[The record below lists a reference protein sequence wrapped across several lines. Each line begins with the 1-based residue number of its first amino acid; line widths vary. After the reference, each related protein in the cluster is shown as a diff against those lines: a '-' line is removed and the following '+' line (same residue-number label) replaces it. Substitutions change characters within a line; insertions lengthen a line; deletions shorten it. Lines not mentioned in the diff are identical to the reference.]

1 MTDPVGRTPGHGQGR
16 STDPTYDIL
25 RSERQPLGALFRP
38 GCVAVIGASERPGS
52 VGRTLLW
59 NLIRSPFGGTVYPV
73 NPRRHSV
80 LGVRCSAS
88 VAEIPEPVDLALIA
102 TPAATVPQRL
112 AECAAAGVKA
122 VIVISAG
129 FREVGPAGLALEN
142 QLRETL
148 RGSGLRL
155 LGPNCLGLM
164 NPRLGL
170 NATFASGMAAPGHVG
185 FLSQSGAICTAVL
198 DWSHQQGVGFSAF
211 VSMGSMLDVGWGDLI
226 TYLGDDPATRSI
238 VIYME
243 AIGDARAFLSAARE
257 VALTKPIVLIKGG
270 RSAEAARAAASHTGA
285 LAGSDVVLEA
295 ALRRCGVLRV
305 DRLSDLF
312 DLAGVLAKQPRRPS
326 GRRLAIVTNAGGP
339 GVLATDALVLSGGQ
353 LAQLSNESLTALDAV
368 LPAQWSHGNPID
380 ILGDADPERYAR
392 TIEIA
397 LADPG
402 SDGLLVIL
410 TPQAMTDPTTT
421 AQRLRQL
428 AEASSKPLLASWMG
442 GDEVARGVAILNAAG
457 IATNSYPDAAARL
470 FIALWTFSYNLRG
483 LYETPALLPEAD
495 EGAGAR
501 APDDHATGRR
511 VLERALDEGRELLS
525 ETEAK
530 QVLAGYGIPVLDTR
544 LARSASQARAAAE
557 SIGFPV
563 VLKLNSRTITH
574 KSDVGGVWLDLA
586 SGEAV
591 EAAFAAMA
599 SRIPEQCGPEAFDG
613 VSVQPMLQRQGGLE
627 LIVGS
632 SLDPQFGPVILFG
645 SGGTLVEVYRDS
657 AVALPP
663 LNTTLARRLM
673 EQTRVYHA
681 LQGVRGGPPADLEE
695 LERLLVRLSQL
706 VLEQPA
712 IREIDINPLLVRPG
726 DPVRPLVAVDA
737 RILIQ
742 PVAGATC
749 PLPRPAIRPYPSQ
762 YVHHWRLQDG
772 SPVTIR
778 PIRPEDEPLLVAFHR
793 TLSEESVYY
802 RYFHM
807 MSLSHR
813 ITHERLLRICF
824 TDYDR
829 ELALVVDRRDPDS
842 GEHRVLA
849 VGRLS
854 RMHGSNDAE
863 FSMLISDPYQR
874 QGLGTELLAQL
885 LRSGRDEGV
894 DRVTAE
900 ILHENGAMQRVC
912 SKLGFSLR
920 STPEVM
926 EAWIDLATA
935 SLPGDAVPVD
945 PVDADQA
952 GPDPVGADPLA
963 SRVST

>member
-1 MTDPVGRTPGHGQGR
+1 MTDAEGYRQVPGQAGG
-16 STDPTYDIL
+16 SDPTHDIL
-25 RSERQPLGALFRP
+25 RCERQPLRALFRP

-73 NPRRHSV
+73 NPGRHSV
-80 LGVRCSAS
+80 LGVRCCAT
-88 VAEIPEPVDLALIA
+88 VAEVPEPVDLALIA
-102 TPAATVPQRL
+102 TPAASVPQRL

-122 VIVISAG
+122 AIVISAG
-129 FREVGPAGLALEN
+129 FREVGPEGLALES
-142 QLRETL
+142 QLREIL
-148 RGSGLRL
+148 RGSGMRL

-170 NATFASGMAAPGHVG
+170 NASFAAGMAAPGHVG
-185 FLSQSGAICTAVL
+185 FLSQSGAVCTAVL
-198 DWSHQQGVGFSAF
+198 DWSHQQGVGFSTF
-211 VSMGSMLDVGWGDLI
+211 VSIGSMLDVGWGDLI

-270 RSAEAARAAASHTGA
+270 RTAEAARAAASHTGA
-285 LAGSDVVLEA
+285 LAGSDAVLEA

-312 DLAGVLAKQPRRPS
+312 DLADVLAKQPRRPA
-326 GRRLAIVTNAGGP
+326 GPRLAIVTNAGGP
-339 GVLATDALVLSGGQ
+339 GVLATDALVLNGGQ
-353 LAQLSNESLTALDAV
+353 LAELSSESLAALDAV
-368 LPAQWSHGNPID
+368 LPPQWSHANPID
-380 ILGDADPERYAR
+380 ILGDADPERYGRA
-392 TIEIA
+392 IEIA

-421 AQRLRQL
+421 AQRLREL
-428 AEASSKPLLASWMG
+428 AERSGKPLLASWMG
-442 GDEVARGVAILNAAG
+442 GDEVAAGVAILNAAG
-457 IATNSYPDAAARL
+457 IATNPYPDAAARL
-470 FIALWTFSYNLRG
+470 FNSLWRFSYTLRG
-483 LYETPALLPEAD
+483 LYETPALLPESD
-495 EGAGAR
+495 GA
-501 APDDHATGRR
+501 DHAGGRR
-511 VLERALDEGRELLS
+511 VLEQAQAEGRALLS
-525 ETEAK
+525 EQEAK
-530 QVLAGYGIPVLDTR
+530 QVLASYGIPVVDTR
-544 LARSASQARAAAE
+544 LARSVAEARFAAE
-557 SIGFPV
+557 AIGYPV
-563 VLKLNSRTITH
+563 VLKLNSPTITH

-586 SGEAV
+586 CAEAV
-591 EAAFAAMA
+591 EQAFTSMA
-599 SRIPEQCGPEAFDG
+599 ESIPERFGAQAFGG
-613 VSVQPMLQRQGGLE
+613 VTVQPMLRRQGGLE

-632 SLDPQFGPVILFG
+632 SIDPQFGPVILFG
-645 SGGTLVEVYRDS
+645 SGGTLVEVFRDS
-657 AVALPP
+657 AVGLPP

-673 EQTRVYHA
+673 EQTRVYGA

-726 DPVRPLVAVDA
+726 DRCWPLVALDA

-749 PLPRPAIRPYPSQ
+749 HLPRPAIRPYPSQ
-762 YVHHWRLQDG
+762 YVRPWRLRDG
-772 SPVTIR
+772 TPVTIR

-793 TLSEESVYY
+793 NLSEESVYT

-807 MSLSHR
+807 TSLNHR
-813 ITHERLLRICF
+813 IAHERLVRICF
-824 TDYDR
+824 SDYER

-842 GEHRVLA
+842 GEHRILA

-854 RMHGSNDAE
+854 RLHERNDAE
-863 FSMLISDPYQR
+863 FTLLIGDAHQH
-874 QGLGTELLAQL
+874 QGLGTALLGQL
-885 LRSGRDEGV
+885 LRCGRDEGI

-900 ILHENGAMQRVC
+900 ILPGNGAMQRVC
-912 SKLGFSLR
+912 RKLGFQLR
-920 STPEVM
+920 SGDEVM
-926 EAWIDLATA
+926 EAWIDLASA
-935 SLPGDAVPVD
+935 SLPGDQAS
-945 PVDADQA
+945 ADQA
-952 GPDPVGADPLA
+952 A
-963 SRVST
+963 SRAST